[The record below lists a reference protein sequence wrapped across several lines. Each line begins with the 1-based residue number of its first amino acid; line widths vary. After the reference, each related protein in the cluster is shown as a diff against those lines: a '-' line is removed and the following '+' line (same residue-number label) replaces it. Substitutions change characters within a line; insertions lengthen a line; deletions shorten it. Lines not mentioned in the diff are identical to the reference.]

1 MDGSPEPTAPA
12 PVPFPPTGRLLGI
25 DYGTKRIGLAVCNP
39 EQTIAGAVESY
50 TRVNL
55 TADANRL
62 RQVVKE
68 YRIDGLVV
76 GLPVHMSG
84 QEGAKAGEARAFGL
98 WAAKETQRPVCFFD
112 ERFTSLSAE
121 AHLLSA
127 GLSKK
132 KRQARI
138 DKLAAQFLLQAYLDS
153 PNRSAAPAD
162 LRSS

>member
-1 MDGSPEPTAPA
+1 MDGSPEP
-12 PVPFPPTGRLLGI
+12 PFPQTGRLLGI

-50 TRVNL
+50 TRVNP
-55 TADANRL
+55 TADAARL
-62 RQVVKE
+62 RQIVQD

-84 QEGAKAGEARAFGL
+84 EEGAKAREARAFGL
-98 WAAKETQRPVCFFD
+98 WAAKETGRPVRFFD

-127 GLSKK
+127 GLTKK

-153 PNRSAAPAD
+153 PDRTAGPAD
-162 LRSS
+162 LRS